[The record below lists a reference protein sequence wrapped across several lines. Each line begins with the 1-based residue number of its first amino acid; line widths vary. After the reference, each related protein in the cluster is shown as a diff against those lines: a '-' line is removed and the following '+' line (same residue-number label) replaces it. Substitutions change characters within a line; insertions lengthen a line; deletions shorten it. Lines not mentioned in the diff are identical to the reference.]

1 MKKLQWAAGLLLSFS
16 VIAILLISSFEIVMY
31 ADFSVYQKE
40 YEKYDVLDELDMDM
54 EDVMY
59 VTEEMMAYL
68 RGDRDTLSV
77 VTTVEG
83 KEQDFFNK
91 QDRFHMGEVRDLFIG
106 GLNIRT
112 GAVIV
117 SLICLVFLIASKAR
131 LKKILARSYQI
142 ALGITGAAVLFIGA
156 AAIMG
161 VTTALMR
168 IIFPPEHIGRGMSI
182 NAMVVAVSIA
192 AGPSIAG
199 LILSFASWH
208 WLFAINLPLGVCA
221 ITAGYL
227 LLPENPSR
235 QTPIR
240 RKFDKLGGI
249 CSALTF
255 GLLIYSLEGIAH
267 DENRWLVLIQLL
279 LLLAIGTFFIR
290 RERHEETPILPLDL
304 LRIPIFAL
312 SVIASIASFTAQ
324 MLAMIALPFF
334 LQNIAGRSEVETGLL
349 MTPWPVATVLT
360 APIAGRLVERFH
372 PGILGGIGMALYSLG
387 LLLLVFLPS
396 EPTNGELAWRLAI
409 CGIGFGLFQ
418 TPNNSTMMSAAP
430 AYRSGGA
437 NGMQGTA
444 RLLGQTTG
452 TTLVALI
459 FRLIH
464 GTNPLP
470 TCLTLAIGFAV
481 VAGITSVCR
490 LSQPTPI
497 RKRH

>member
-1 MKKLQWAAGLLLSFS
+1 MRLLPFISRRYLAVIAVALALIMSVLDGTIVNVALPTLSREFGISPSSTIWVVNAYQLTVTMLLLSFS
-16 VIAILLISSFEIVMY
+16 ALGDIYGYRRIFLFGTGLFTATSLLCALSGSFPMLVIA
-31 ADFSVYQKE
+31 
-40 YEKYDVLDELDMDM
+40 
-54 EDVMY
+54 
-59 VTEEMMAYL
+59 
-68 RGDRDTLSV
+68 R
-77 VTTVEG
+77 
-83 KEQDFFNK
+83 
-91 QDRFHMGEVRDLFIG
+91 
-106 GLNIRT
+106 
-112 GAVIV
+112 
-117 SLICLVFLIASKAR
+117 IA
-131 LKKILARSYQI
+131 Q
-142 ALGITGAAVLFIGA
+142 GIGA

-240 RKFDKLGGI
+240 RKFDKLGGV

-312 SVIASIASFTAQ
+312 SVIASIASFLLRRTITLRERLVANAKVQEGEAPAEDPAELMAQLEDCTTALETLITRINLTNAAT
-324 MLAMIALPFF
+324 LADGETLTAKLARRDCLGRRIEVLRAFASSASATVMR
-334 LQNIAGRSEVETGLL
+334 GTRSEIKIKSTL
-349 MTPWPVATVLT
+349 PVAPLQKQ
-360 APIAGRLVERFH
+360 ID
-372 PGILGGIGMALYSLG
+372 ALAKQLR
-387 LLLLVFLPS
+387 
-396 EPTNGELAWRLAI
+396 ELDAHIQELNW
-409 CGIGFGLFQ
+409 
-418 TPNNSTMMSAAP
+418 
-430 AYRSGGA
+430 
-437 NGMQGTA
+437 
-444 RLLGQTTG
+444 TTE
-452 TTLVALI
+452 L
-459 FRLIH
+459 
-464 GTNPLP
+464 
-470 TCLTLAIGFAV
+470 
-481 VAGITSVCR
+481 
-490 LSQPTPI
+490 Q
-497 RKRH
+497 

>member
-1 MKKLQWAAGLLLSFS
+1 MRLLPFISRRYLAVIAVALALIMSVLDGTIVNVALPTLSREFGISPSSTIWVVNAYQLTVTMLLLSFS
-16 VIAILLISSFEIVMY
+16 ALGDIYGYRRIFLFGTGLFTATSLLCALSGSFPMLVIA
-31 ADFSVYQKE
+31 
-40 YEKYDVLDELDMDM
+40 
-54 EDVMY
+54 
-59 VTEEMMAYL
+59 
-68 RGDRDTLSV
+68 R
-77 VTTVEG
+77 
-83 KEQDFFNK
+83 
-91 QDRFHMGEVRDLFIG
+91 
-106 GLNIRT
+106 
-112 GAVIV
+112 
-117 SLICLVFLIASKAR
+117 IA
-131 LKKILARSYQI
+131 Q
-142 ALGITGAAVLFIGA
+142 GIGA

-240 RKFDKLGGI
+240 RKFDKLGGV

-324 MLAMIALPFF
+324 MLAMIAHPFF